1 MSRDGNW
8 PIVLNTSIAV
18 WPAAG
23 GQECG
28 TRTGQAGM
36 HRERRTRGRNG
47 RTGATT
53 EREGREVRVQI
64 CDAARRGTRYKDHD
78 NAARAYISLVSRRI
92 LFGFRSI
99 RPVFR
104 RISPINPVF
113 LGGNWAA
120 DIAII
125 NDS

>member
-1 MSRDGNW
+1 MACRR
-8 PIVLNTSIAV
+8 
-18 WPAAG
+18 
-23 GQECG
+23 
-28 TRTGQAGM
+28 RTGEWDT
-36 HRERRTRGRNG
+36 HRTDGHAQRAAHQRAERTHWSDDR
-47 RTGATT
+47 
-53 EREGREVRVQI
+53 REVREVRVQRF
-64 CDAARRGTRYKDHD
+64 DAARRGTRYKDRD

-113 LGGNWAA
+113 LGENWAA

-125 NDS
+125 HDS